1 MSGEI
6 YSQFDKVQQPMLVSF
21 LYELKRNYQL
31 PEVFRTMTRYC
42 YELS

>member
-6 YSQFDKVQQPMLVSF
+6 YSQFYKVQQPVLVSF
-21 LYELKRNYQL
+21 LYELRRSYQIT
-31 PEVFRTMTRYC
+31 EVFRTMTRYC